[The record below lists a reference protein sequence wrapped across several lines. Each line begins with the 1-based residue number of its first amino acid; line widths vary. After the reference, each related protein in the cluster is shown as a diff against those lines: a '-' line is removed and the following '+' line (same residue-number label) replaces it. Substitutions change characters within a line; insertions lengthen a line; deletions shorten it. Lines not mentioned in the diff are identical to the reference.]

1 MKHVLKIGVCLGAM
15 LAPFAS
21 VAVAQETI
29 KVGLLSTMSGPGGVM
44 GRHHKD
50 GAELALEQLGGKL
63 GGVKAEIIVGDDQ
76 QKPDIGR
83 QVVEGMLKRDKVK
96 FVTGVVFSNV
106 LLAVVDP
113 VVSAGSILVSASG
126 GPSEVAGAKC
136 HRQFF
141 STSWQNDQA
150 PEAMGKYMTDKG
162 IKSVAILAPNMVAGK
177 DMLTGFKRYYKG
189 KIAAEIYTNFT
200 QADYQA
206 EMTQI
211 RMAKP
216 DAVFVFYP
224 GGLGIQFVKQYA
236 QSGLQ
241 KQIPLYSVYTQNE
254 TTIGAIGGA
263 LEGNYESGFWSAGL
277 ANPVNEA
284 FVEAFRKKYNYVPS
298 EYAAASYDA
307 IRLIDSGLKATKGDV
322 SNNDALITAMEKA
335 DFESVRGKFKLNTNH
350 FPIQDYY
357 LFRLVKN
364 DKGEYYRK
372 QEQLILADHN
382 DFYAK
387 DCQMK

>member
-1 MKHVLKIGVCLGAM
+1 MKRLIKSGALVLFLSASFAGVAPAQEPVKIGLV
-15 LAPFAS
+15 
-21 VAVAQETI
+21 
-29 KVGLLSTMSGPGGVM
+29 STMSGPGGVM

-63 GGVKAEIIVGDDQ
+63 GGVPAEIIVGDDQ

-106 LLAVVDP
+106 LLAIVDP

-136 HRQFF
+136 TRQFF

-150 PEAMGKYMTDKG
+150 PEAMGQYMTSQG

-200 QADYQA
+200 QADYQS

-263 LEGNYESGFWSAGL
+263 VAGNYEAGFWSAGL
-277 ANPVNEA
+277 MNPVNAA
-284 FVEAFRKKYNYVPS
+284 FVEAFRKKYGYLPS

-307 IRLIDSGLKATKGDV
+307 IRLIDSGMRATGGKVD
-322 SNNDALITAMEKA
+322 NNDALIAAMEKA
-335 DFESVRGKFKLNTNH
+335 EFDSVRGKFKFNTNH

-357 LFRLVKN
+357 LFRLEKN

-372 QEQLILADHN
+372 QEKMILAQHGDS
-382 DFYAK
+382 YAK
-387 DCQMK
+387 SCEMK

>member
-1 MKHVLKIGVCLGAM
+1 MKRLIKSGALVLFLSASFAGVAPAQEPVKIGLV
-15 LAPFAS
+15 
-21 VAVAQETI
+21 
-29 KVGLLSTMSGPGGVM
+29 STMSGPGGVM

-63 GGVKAEIIVGDDQ
+63 GGVPAEIIVGDDQ

-106 LLAVVDP
+106 LLAIVDP

-136 HRQFF
+136 TRQFF

-150 PEAMGKYMTDKG
+150 PEAMGQYMTSQG

-200 QADYQA
+200 QADYQS

-263 LEGNYESGFWSAGL
+263 VAGNYEAGFWSAGL
-277 ANPVNEA
+277 MNPVNAA
-284 FVEAFRKKYNYVPS
+284 FVEAFRKKYGYLPS

-307 IRLIDSGLKATKGDV
+307 IRLIDSGMRATGGKVD
-322 SNNDALITAMEKA
+322 NNDALIAAMEKA
-335 DFESVRGKFKLNTNH
+335 EFDSVRGKFKFNTNH

-357 LFRLVKN
+357 LFRLEKN

-372 QEQLILADHN
+372 QEKLILAQHGDS
-382 DFYAK
+382 YAK
-387 DCQMK
+387 SCEMK

>member
-1 MKHVLKIGVCLGAM
+1 MKRLIKFGALALFLSTSLAGVAPAQEPVKIGLV
-15 LAPFAS
+15 
-21 VAVAQETI
+21 
-29 KVGLLSTMSGPGGVM
+29 STMSGPGGVM

-63 GGVKAEIIVGDDQ
+63 GGVPAEIIVGDDQ

-106 LLAVVDP
+106 LLAIVDP
-113 VVSAGSILVSASG
+113 IVSAGSILVSASG
-126 GPSEVAGAKC
+126 GPSEIAGAKC
-136 HRQFF
+136 TRQFF

-150 PEAMGKYMTDKG
+150 PEAMGEYMTSQG

-200 QADYQA
+200 QADYQS

-263 LEGNYESGFWSAGL
+263 VAGNYEAGFWSAGL
-277 ANPVNEA
+277 MNPVNAA
-284 FVEAFRKKYNYVPS
+284 FVEAFRKKYGYFPS

-307 IRLIDSGLKATKGDV
+307 IRLIDSGMRATGGKVD
-322 SNNDALITAMEKA
+322 NNDALIAAMEKA
-335 DFESVRGKFKLNTNH
+335 DFDSVRGKFKFNTNH

-357 LFRLVKN
+357 LFRLEKN

-372 QEQLILADHN
+372 QEKLILAQHG

-387 DCQMK
+387 SCQMK